1 MILTRRERVLGWC
14 FVAPA
19 ALFVTVF
26 VIWPT
31 AHMVLTS
38 FRHASWSSTQSG
50 GFAGLSNYTDLFSSP
65 AFRHSLRNTA
75 LFAVLVVP
83 LQTALALLF
92 AVWVNGVSVT
102 RRFLRIAVFVP
113 TTISL
118 AVLSILWKLMYEP
131 SGGLLNGLLASV
143 GLSPQ
148 PFLTSTHQALPA
160 IVAMS
165 IWQGVGLQMLV
176 FLSGLQQ
183 IPKELYEAARLDGAG
198 PWRCF
203 RNVTLPSLAPTT
215 VFVVMVTTILALRL
229 FVQPHLMTGGGPE
242 FATLSIVQYIRETA
256 FLHRDLGLACAAGT
270 VFLVLV
276 LLLTLVL
283 RRLLRAAEVP
293 E

>member
-19 ALFVTVF
+19 ALFVAVF

-31 AHMVLTS
+31 SHMVLTS
-38 FRHASWSSTQSG
+38 FRQASWSGMHGG
-50 GFAGLSNYTDLFSSP
+50 GFAGLSNYADLLATP
-65 AFRHSLRNTA
+65 TFRHSLRNTA
-75 LFAVLVVP
+75 LFAALVVP

-92 AVWVNGVSVT
+92 AVWVDGVGVT

-118 AVLSILWKLMYEP
+118 AVLSVLWKLMYEP
-131 SGGLLNGLLASV
+131 SGGLINGLLTSI
-143 GLSPQ
+143 GLPPQ

-160 IVAMS
+160 IVVMS
-165 IWQGVGLQMLV
+165 VWQGVGLQMLI

-198 PWRCF
+198 SWRCF
-203 RNVTLPSLAPTT
+203 RNVTLPGLAPTT

-229 FVQPHLMTGGGPE
+229 FVQPHLMTSGGPE
-242 FATLSIVQYIRETA
+242 FATLSVVQYIRETA

-283 RRLLRAAEVP
+283 RRLLRAAEVS